1 MKISN
6 DLTVKLAIAG
16 AVGVLGYV
24 LVRKIAGAASEG
36 VKQAAVFVNP
46 ADPQNLVNRAVTAVG
61 DAVVSDDGKGR
72 NADGSWTFGG
82 WWYDLTHPTE
92 VAQIKQL
99 SKPVNKA
106 DTSIRGKQTYAD
118 TLSSNASGWDN
129 TPGIY

>member
-16 AVGVLGYV
+16 ALGVLGFV
-24 LVRKIAGAASEG
+24 LVRKIAGAASDT
-36 VKQAAVFVNP
+36 VKTAAVFVNP

-61 DAVVSDDGKGR
+61 DAVVSEDGNGR

-92 VAQIKQL
+92 VAQIKQIT
-99 SKPVNKA
+99 KPVNVSNTA
-106 DTSIRGKQTYAD
+106 VQGKQTYAS
-118 TLSSNASGWDN
+118 TITSNASGWDN